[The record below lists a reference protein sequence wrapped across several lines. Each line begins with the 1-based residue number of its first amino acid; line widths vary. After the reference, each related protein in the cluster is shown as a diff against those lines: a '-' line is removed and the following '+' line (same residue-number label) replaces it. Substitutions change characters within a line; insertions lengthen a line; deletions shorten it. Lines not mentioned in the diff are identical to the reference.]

1 MVHKINQYF
10 SQCTDILVV
19 SGTTGS
25 GSGNY
30 IYYWKSKELSDKRI
44 NFIKTPDYGT
54 TPKLNYFGTKTRA
67 EFNGSCLKQDKITY
81 THEKIVNIY
90 MVYELTGSDSGENDP
105 TVKTSLFDAVTL
117 LISIITNILDMEL
130 DLIEDHFLHFQVVD
144 LLKMQ

>member
-1 MVHKINQYF
+1 M
-10 SQCTDILVV
+10 V

-30 IYYWKSKELSDKRI
+30 IYYWKSKGLSDKRI

-67 EFNGSCLKQDKITY
+67 QFNGSCLKQDKITY
-81 THEKIVNIY
+81 TPGKIVNIY
-90 MVYELTGSDSGENDP
+90 MVYELTGSDSVENDP

-130 DLIEDHFLHFQVVD
+130 DLIEDHVLHFQVVD

>member
-1 MVHKINQYF
+1 M
-10 SQCTDILVV
+10 
-19 SGTTGS
+19 
-25 GSGNY
+25 
-30 IYYWKSKELSDKRI
+30 SDKRI

-67 EFNGSCLKQDKITY
+67 QFNGSCLKQDKITY
-81 THEKIVNIY
+81 TPGKIVNIY
-90 MVYELTGSDSGENDP
+90 MVYELTGSDSVENDP

-130 DLIEDHFLHFQVVD
+130 DLIEDHVLHFQVVD